1 LKDWQE
7 VVLVWNW
14 IVKNWVVLIS
24 TLQSNRLLEL
34 FDQNSSNPNR
44 FLQGVAWLF

>member
-34 FDQNSSNPNR
+34 FDQNSSNLNR
-44 FLQGVAWLF
+44 YLQGVAWLF